1 VEKEHSSFFK
11 LSNGT
16 TVKLGGIID
25 RIDLVHLPDN
35 TDQQQPKG
43 IDQLRILDYKT
54 SAKVKTA
61 QSVEALFDSKNTN
74 RSNHIM
80 QAFYYADIYSREE
93 SVRQAVGVSL
103 MYVKLAKEGEK
114 ERKKCNPLV
123 MLGNTAVRDF
133 ANSPY
138 LSPSLSN
145 SPLSGESEGSTN
157 PDVTL
162 RDAYHSQLLAVIDS
176 IFDPDVPFTQA
187 PTNHPCK
194 YCKFLAICGREKPS
208 F

>member
-1 VEKEHSSFFK
+1 
-11 LSNGT
+11 
-16 TVKLGGIID
+16 
-25 RIDLVHLPDN
+25 
-35 TDQQQPKG
+35 
-43 IDQLRILDYKT
+43 
-54 SAKVKTA
+54 
-61 QSVEALFDSKNTN
+61 
-74 RSNHIM
+74 M

-103 MYVKLAKEGEK
+103 MYVKLTKEGEK

-123 MLGNTAVRDF
+123 MLDKTEVRDF

-138 LSPSLSN
+138 LSPLR
-145 SPLSGESEGSTN
+145 GVGGVRESEGSTN

>member
-1 VEKEHSSFFK
+1 
-11 LSNGT
+11 
-16 TVKLGGIID
+16 
-25 RIDLVHLPDN
+25 
-35 TDQQQPKG
+35 
-43 IDQLRILDYKT
+43 
-54 SAKVKTA
+54 
-61 QSVEALFDSKNTN
+61 
-74 RSNHIM
+74 
-80 QAFYYADIYSREE
+80 
-93 SVRQAVGVSL
+93 

-133 ANSPY
+133 ANSP
-138 LSPSLSN
+138 LT
-145 SPLSGESEGSTN
+145 GESEGSTHS
-157 PDVTL
+157 DVTL

>member
-1 VEKEHSSFFK
+1 
-11 LSNGT
+11 
-16 TVKLGGIID
+16 
-25 RIDLVHLPDN
+25 
-35 TDQQQPKG
+35 
-43 IDQLRILDYKT
+43 
-54 SAKVKTA
+54 
-61 QSVEALFDSKNTN
+61 
-74 RSNHIM
+74 M

-103 MYVKLAKEGEK
+103 MYVKLAKEGGK
-114 ERKKCNPLV
+114 EKKCNPLV